1 MKNIFISLF
10 AIILLCGCERQ
21 EEITVDVPYKKKLV
35 AEVFLGEGDS
45 IFTANLSYTK
55 PVFGAPNTTEP
66 WYATNA
72 KAHINIKG
80 NIYGM
85 AYNEFTFN
93 FNAEYQS
100 NIIKAGETY
109 YFQASDESE
118 TITGFTQIP
127 EKPTFDFDIKFDSSL
142 TDFYY
147 YNAVIKCTNKSLNT
161 INAKFVAQVI
171 FSDSSKVFLT
181 EITSSKIQVLK
192 QNESI
197 TKKLYT
203 YKPNEFVFPVRIECY
218 GVNCNDEYTKYSN
231 ATSIFNF
238 SNILPVSEP
247 TIAYSNMSN
256 KIGIIAA
263 YSLSEPKIFNLQ

>member
-1 MKNIFISLF
+1 MKQLFILLF
-10 AIILLCGCERQ
+10 AALFLASCER
-21 EEITVDVPYKKKLV
+21 EEVISVDVPYKKKLV
-35 AEVFLGEGDS
+35 AEVFLAEGDS
-45 IFTANLSYTK
+45 IFTANISYTK
-55 PVFGAPNTTEP
+55 PVFGERNTTEP
-66 WYATNA
+66 LYATNA
-72 KAHINIKG
+72 KAHINING

-93 FNAEYQS
+93 FNAEYQP
-100 NIIKAGETY
+100 NTIKAGETY

-118 TITGFTQIP
+118 TITGFTKIP
-127 EKPTFDFDIKFDSSL
+127 EKPAFDFDIKFDSSL
-142 TDFYY
+142 TDVYY
-147 YNAVIKCTNKSLNT
+147 YNAVIKCTNKSANA
-161 INAKFVAQVI
+161 INAKFAVEVI
-171 FSDSSKVFLT
+171 FSDSTKLFLI
-181 EITSSKIQVLK
+181 EMSASKIPVLK

-203 YKPNEFVFPVRIECY
+203 YKPNEFVYPVRIECY
-218 GVNCNDEYTKYSN
+218 GVSCNDEYTKYSN

-263 YSLSEPKIFNLQ
+263 YSLSEPKIINLQ